1 MAHLPNAV
9 AGCVV
14 DNNLWNQEYL
24 TAEVLQTSVE
34 LVVLV
39 THEVCVEESR
49 LLKHL
54 SLITPKGHGVGL
66 HDLRGADLM
75 HRAAYSEG
83 MAGRQGNGVA
93 DGRIVGGLCVPHAS
107 HVVGIKLIEVSH
119 QLGNIVGGI
128 GTVPVNTHDH
138 FSCSNLHALV

>member
-39 THEVCVEESR
+39 TYEVCIEVSS
-49 LLKHL
+49 LLEDL
-54 SLITPKGHGVGL
+54 SLITAEGHSVGL
-66 HDLRGADLM
+66 HDL
-75 HRAAYSEG
+75 
-83 MAGRQGNGVA
+83 
-93 DGRIVGGLCVPHAS
+93 
-107 HVVGIKLIEVSH
+107 
-119 QLGNIVGGI
+119 
-128 GTVPVNTHDH
+128 
-138 FSCSNLHALV
+138 